1 MTIDGLKEYRDAL
14 VKKIEQPDFI
24 EPEDEAPEDY
34 DNLADKHEEL
44 EDIPDEANDRLDE
57 LLG

>member
-14 VKKIEQPDFI
+14 VKKIEQLDFI

-34 DNLADKHEEL
+34 DNLADKHEER